1 MIYLVEFVIDN
12 GCREDKHIAIVTA
25 QNTGEAIFKFNQ
37 YIDSKLKYDETV
49 TQSIFTA
56 LKQEDN
62 ILYCSFE

>member
-12 GCREDKHIAIVTA
+12 GCREDKHTAIVTA

-37 YIDSKLKYDETV
+37 HIDSKLKHDETV

>member
-1 MIYLVEFVIDN
+1 MIYKVEFDIDN
-12 GCREDKHIAIVTA
+12 GCRVDKHNAIVNA
-25 QNTGEAIFKFNQ
+25 QNTGEAMFKFNQ

-49 TQSIFTA
+49 IQSRFTE